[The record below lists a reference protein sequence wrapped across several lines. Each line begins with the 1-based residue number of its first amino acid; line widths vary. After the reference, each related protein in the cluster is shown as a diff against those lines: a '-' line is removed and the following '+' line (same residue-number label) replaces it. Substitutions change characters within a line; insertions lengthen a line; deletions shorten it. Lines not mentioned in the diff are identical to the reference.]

1 LLLLTGATG
10 LVGGELLRRYAGS
23 GVLAV
28 ARAPE
33 RLDGGVAPL
42 RGDVAEPGRGLSAAD
57 LSLVRRTVTGV
68 VHCAADTMFG
78 LPLDQARRT
87 NVEGTRHLIELAR
100 ECPKLRRLAHVST
113 VFVVGRSTGTFD
125 ELPLRHGNGFL
136 NTYQQSKYEAE
147 DLVLEAAA
155 GGLPAAI
162 FRLSSIAGDSRT
174 GHVRQFNYVHRL
186 LRLFPRN
193 VLPVVPGDPAAT
205 VDLVPTDWVGA
216 ALFALFERRFDP
228 GRVYHLCA
236 GEGSLTV
243 RELIDLIGNSF
254 ARHSGSRIPTPTLVP
269 LAEYDAYVAEA
280 QRTGD
285 RLLRELLRALGLF
298 LPHMGMRQAF
308 RASRTNA
315 ELDLPVPPVRG
326 YFGKVVDY
334 CIDTN
339 WGHRRER

>member
-1 LLLLTGATG
+1 VLLLTGGTG
-10 LVGGELLRRYAGS
+10 LVGGELLRRYPGRE
-23 GVLAV
+23 VLAV
-28 ARAPE
+28 ARDPAGID
-33 RLDGGVAPL
+33 RLDLGATPL
-42 RGDVAEPGRGLSAAD
+42 RGDVAEPGLGLSAAD
-57 LSLVRRTVTGV
+57 LSLVRRSVTEV
-68 VHCAADTMFG
+68 VHCAADTRFS
-78 LPLDQARRT
+78 LPVEQARRI
-87 NVEGTRHLIELAR
+87 NVEGTRHVLEIAR
-100 ECPKLRRLAHVST
+100 DCPRLRRLAHVST

-155 GGLPAAI
+155 AGLPAAI

-174 GHVRQFNYVHRL
+174 GRVQQFNYVHRL

-193 VLPVVPGDPAAT
+193 VLPVVPCDPAAT

-216 ALFALFERRFDP
+216 ALFDLFEHRVDP

-243 RELIDLIGNSF
+243 RELIDLISESF
-254 ARHSGSRIPTPTLVP
+254 ARRARSPGRVPALVP
-269 LAEYDAYVAEA
+269 LAEYDAYVAGA

-308 RASRTNA
+308 RASRTSA

-339 WGHRRER
+339 WGKG